1 MEEYK
6 SNSHKSRQNQNDD
19 IPEKR
24 VEKVV
29 SGSVKSKKK
38 NGLQKITNVFVPED
52 VDDVKSYIFE
62 DIVVPAVKD
71 IILDAVRAFLGVSGN
86 SRGGRSST
94 SSKISYRK
102 YYDDRDRRDSGNVS
116 RTRTG
121 YDYDDIILES
131 RGEAEDVLERMDE
144 LIATYQV
151 VSVADFYDLVGV
163 SGNYTDNKYGWTD
176 IRNASVIRVRDGY
189 MIKTSEGIT
198 VELGGI
204 FMYES
209 DDKMVSHPSHYQSE
223 TGLEVID
230 VIEAFT
236 FDLKGIEATDTGN
249 IIKYA
254 CRWKN
259 KNGIQDLKKIMWY
272 TQHLID
278 HLEKKEKIEEENN

>member
-131 RGEAEDVLERMDE
+131 RGEAEDVLERMD
-144 LIATYQV
+144 A
-151 VSVADFYDLVGV
+151 VS
-163 SGNYTDNKYGWTD
+163 YT
-176 IRNASVIRVRDGY
+176 
-189 MIKTSEGIT
+189 
-198 VELGGI
+198 
-204 FMYES
+204 
-209 DDKMVSHPSHYQSE
+209 
-223 TGLEVID
+223 
-230 VIEAFT
+230 
-236 FDLKGIEATDTGN
+236 
-249 IIKYA
+249 
-254 CRWKN
+254 
-259 KNGIQDLKKIMWY
+259 
-272 TQHLID
+272 HLTLPTKRIV
-278 HLEKKEKIEEENN
+278 